1 MKKVKESQRPVKE
14 EEGEEKKEENE
25 NGERKRKMKRE
36 EKGERSIK
44 IWLLFKCRST
54 VGCYL

>member
-14 EEGEEKKEENE
+14 EEGEENE

-44 IWLLFKCRST
+44 IWLLFKC
-54 VGCYL
+54 